1 MFINKISDDVIINVS
16 ITNVNG
22 IAININSTVEHMF
35 SSHIRKA
42 IEDVVNEE
50 GIKNIVIDVND
61 YGALDF
67 CIRARTRIAIRKAL
81 KDLEGYENE

>member
-1 MFINKISDDVIINVS
+1 
-16 ITNVNG
+16 
-22 IAININSTVEHMF
+22 MF

-61 YGALDF
+61 YGAL
-67 CIRARTRIAIRKAL
+67 